1 MAQCHRSIYAGWS
14 TSPAPLPGPGEN
26 LCPSLARSLR
36 RDGLERIQVPD
47 DATVAQLKTEIN
59 RVLAIPTQD
68 MALSKDA
75 KLVCSCSNKTTRL
88 AAPHNHDGRGSALC
102 SFETKSQPITRNCG
116 HLAGCVGVN
125 MRRPQT

>member
-1 MAQCHRSIYAGWS
+1 MLEYALCFAGPPLTINYQWMAR
-14 TSPAPLPGPGEN
+14 P
-26 LCPSLARSLR
+26 LR

-75 KLVCSCSNKTTRL
+75 KLVSFCSEHTRL
-88 AAPHNHDGRGSALC
+88 LPR
-102 SFETKSQPITRNCG
+102 R
-116 HLAGCVGVN
+116 LA
-125 MRRPQT
+125 

>member
-1 MAQCHRSIYAGWS
+1 MMLRCPRP
-14 TSPAPLPGPGEN
+14 PAETVTQ
-26 LCPSLARSLR
+26 SMARSLR

-75 KLVCSCSNKTTRL
+75 KLVRFCFHIVVKLLFRY
-88 AAPHNHDGRGSALC
+88 P
-102 SFETKSQPITRNCG
+102 P
-116 HLAGCVGVN
+116 
-125 MRRPQT
+125 